1 MNVIAFTDLD
11 DTLFQSP
18 RKCPK
23 THEYTI
29 AADLPNGQPG
39 AYATPQQQMLTAMLA
54 SYLIIPVTG
63 RRTDSLSRVRMLFP
77 HYKIASH
84 GAIIL
89 DANDDIHPAWLRIL
103 QAEEPQWRVHLQ
115 TLEHD
120 LLDYIAKHSLDL
132 RVRIVEDYGYACYV
146 CVKGNDEHLQ
156 KMQEDYN
163 SFLSVDGF
171 MCHMNDRNLAYMP
184 PYANK
189 KRAVLFLQA
198 ALKAESISKL
208 NLEPNSGLNPE
219 PKYETTYL
227 GVGDSNS
234 DAGFMSVCDFQI
246 LPSQS
251 QIAENLQ

>member
-1 MNVIAFTDLD
+1 MTVITFTDLD

-18 RKCPK
+18 RKCSS
-23 THEYTI
+23 THDYTV

-39 AYATPQQQMLTAMLA
+39 AYATHQQQTLTNLLA

-63 RRTDSLSRVRMLFP
+63 RRTDSLSRVRMTFP

-89 DANDDIHPAWLRIL
+89 DVNNNIHPAWLDIL
-103 QAEEPQWRVHLQ
+103 QAEEPQWRTHLQ
-115 TLEHD
+115 TLERD
-120 LLDYIAKHSLDL
+120 LLNYIAKYTLDL

-156 KMQEDYN
+156 KMQQDY
-163 SFLSVDGF
+163 SPLLPVDGF
-171 MCHMNDRNLAYMP
+171 ICHMNDRNLAYMP

-189 KRAVLFLQA
+189 KRAVVFLQA
-198 ALKAESISKL
+198 ELEAEFNSK
-208 NLEPNSGLNPE
+208 PNPE
-219 PKYETTYL
+219 PHSKITYF

-234 DAGFMSVCDFQI
+234 DAAFMSVCDFQI

>member
-18 RKCPK
+18 RKCPT
-23 THEYTI
+23 THNYTV
-29 AADLPNGQPG
+29 ATDLPNGQPG
-39 AYATPQQQMLTAMLA
+39 AYATPQQQTLTDLLA
-54 SYLIIPVTG
+54 PYLIIPVTG
-63 RRTDSLSRVRMLFP
+63 RRTDSLSRVRMTFP

-89 DANDDIHPAWLRIL
+89 DANNDIHPAWLRVL
-103 QAEEPQWRVHLQ
+103 KSEEPTWRVHLQ

-120 LLDYIAKHSLDL
+120 LLNYIAKHSLDL

-146 CVKGNDEHLQ
+146 CVKGNDAHLK
-156 KMQEDYN
+156 KMQQDYN
-163 SFLSVDGF
+163 PFLPVDGF
-171 MCHMNDRNLAYMP
+171 ICHMNDRNLAYMP

-189 KRAVLFLQA
+189 KRAVIFLKTELEA
-198 ALKAESISKL
+198 EFNSKAKAESSSEI
-208 NLEPNSGLNPE
+208 
-219 PKYETTYL
+219 TYF

-234 DAGFMSVCDFQI
+234 DAAFMSECDFQI

>member
-23 THEYTI
+23 AHQYAI

-39 AYATPQQQMLTAMLA
+39 AYATPQQQTLTALLA
-54 SYLIIPVTG
+54 PYLIIPVTG
-63 RRTDSLSRVRMLFP
+63 RRTDSLSRVRMAFP
-77 HYKIASH
+77 QYKIASH

-89 DANDDIHPAWLRIL
+89 DAHNNIHPAWLNIL
-103 QAEEPQWRVHLQ
+103 QTEEPQWRVHLQ

-120 LLDYIAKHSLDL
+120 LLNYIAKHALDL

-146 CVKGNDEHLQ
+146 CVKGDNEHLK
-156 KMQEDYN
+156 KMQEGYN
-163 SFLSVDGF
+163 PRLPVDGF

-184 PYANK
+184 PYASK
-189 KRAVLFLQA
+189 KRAVIF
-198 ALKAESISKL
+198 LKAEL
-208 NLEPNSGLNPE
+208 DAEFNSTYDSGSTPKSNPAI
-219 PKYETTYL
+219 TYF

-234 DAGFMSVCDFQI
+234 DAAFMSVCDFQI